1 MINYFKLN
9 NKGFTLVEVLVSVAI
24 FMIISVSIYSGF
36 ISIMRTMNIIRI
48 KGIMTNLANEQFEIA
63 RNLPYQQ
70 VGTVNGIPTGILPQT
85 QEVERDSKTF
95 IIQTVIRNVDESFDG
110 TFDGSPRD
118 TSPADMK
125 MIEITISCSSCDS
138 SLAPISFT
146 TKIAPKNLETLS
158 TNGALVIRVFDASGL
173 PVAGANINII
183 NNNINPNINLND
195 ETDINGVLT
204 IVDAPPS
211 VDGYQIIVTKSGYS
225 TERTYL
231 ASESNPN
238 PVKPNITVVTQ
249 QISQISFTID
259 QNSKINISSLNNSC
273 VAVPNFDF
281 GISGN
286 KIIGIDPNVFKYDE
300 SFATNSLGKITLND
314 IEWDTYNI
322 YGTDGTYDI
331 IGTNPLLSLGVNP
344 NIEQDIDIIT
354 AAKNGRRLLVVI
366 RDQVTGLPITDAVVN
381 LSNLSGYSKSITTNE
396 GFLTQ
401 TDWSGGQGQ
410 DVFTDESMYLDSDGN
425 IDDSLSIGDLS
436 LRKVFGNYLTN
447 GYITSSSFDIGSN
460 SNFKQIIWSPGTE
473 PIETGEESVKVQIAT
488 NTDNTTWNFL
498 GPDGT
503 SDSYYTYQDQ
513 NINIIHNGDRYVRY
527 RLYLSTADLLFTPNI
542 SDISITYASSCIPP
556 GQVSFS
562 NLSSG
567 LYVISVTKEG
577 YQNILKEVN
586 IIDNWSKEE
595 ITLFQ

>member
-24 FMIISVSIYSGF
+24 FMIISISIYSGF

-95 IIQTVIRNVDESFDG
+95 IIQTVIRNIDESFDG

-300 SFATNSLGKITLND
+300 SFSTNSLGKITLND

-410 DVFTDESMYLDSDGN
+410 DVFIDESMYLDSDGN

-447 GYITSSSFDIGSN
+447 GYITSSYFDTGSN

-527 RLYLSTADLLFTPNI
+527 RLYLSTADLLFTPTI

-586 IIDNWSKEE
+586 IIDNWNKEE

>member
-24 FMIISVSIYSGF
+24 FMIISISIYSGF

-95 IIQTVIRNVDESFDG
+95 IIQTVIRNIDESFDG

-300 SFATNSLGKITLND
+300 SFSTNSLGKITLND

-410 DVFTDESMYLDSDGN
+410 DVFIDESMYLDSDGN

-447 GYITSSSFDIGSN
+447 GYITSSYFDTGSN

-503 SDSYYTYQDQ
+503 SDSYYTYQDKY
-513 NINIIHNGDRYVRY
+513 N
-527 RLYLSTADLLFTPNI
+527 S
-542 SDISITYASSCIPP
+542 
-556 GQVSFS
+556 
-562 NLSSG
+562 
-567 LYVISVTKEG
+567 
-577 YQNILKEVN
+577 
-586 IIDNWSKEE
+586 
-595 ITLFQ
+595 